1 VFINLSRK
9 EIDKMLGLTTKFQD
23 TKVYQEA
30 KEEGIEEGKVEGK
43 AEGMAEL
50 IVMFL
55 TNRFGSLPSDLLSRL
70 GAIADTEVLKTLF
83 SEAASVPSIS
93 AFERLLQKY

>member
-1 VFINLSRK
+1 
-9 EIDKMLGLTTKFQD
+9 MLGLTTKFQD
-23 TKVYQEA
+23 AKVYQEA
-30 KEEGIEEGKVEGK
+30 KEEGIEEGK

-55 TNRFGSLPSDLLSRL
+55 TNRFGGLPSDLLIRL
-70 GAIADTEVLKTLF
+70 GAISDTEVLKTLF